1 MRDSGSGAA
10 LRSLLELPPAA
21 RACAVFVHGS
31 GSNMHSPRNRAVA
44 QSLRQVGIGTLLVDL
59 LTDAENERDQYT
71 REFRFDVPRLARRVA
86 DCVDALKSFPTTK
99 HLPVMLV
106 GSSTGA
112 AAALMAAAKR
122 ADRVAAVVSRGGR
135 ADLAGD
141 ALGQVRAPTLLI
153 VGGDDHQVLQLN
165 RDAAAQMKAAQSVR
179 LTVVPGASHLFE
191 EPGKMDQVT
200 AITAEFLDQHSGAA
214 AKGQEAAGQGEVEQ
228 PLREARGKAEGAEE
242 MKQPESAAEAAAA
255 SRQSTPTD

>member
-1 MRDSGSGAA
+1 MQ
-10 LRSLLELPPAA
+10 
-21 RACAVFVHGS
+21 
-31 GSNMHSPRNRAVA
+31 SPRNRAVA
-44 QSLRQVGIGTLLVDL
+44 QSLRGVGIGTLLVDL

-71 REFRFDVPRLARRVA
+71 REFRFDIPRLARRVA
-86 DCVDALKSFPTTK
+86 DCVDALKNCPTTK

-112 AAALMAAAKR
+112 AAALMAAAER

-141 ALGQVRAPTLLI
+141 EALGQVRAPTLLI

-165 RDAAAQMKAAQSVR
+165 RDAAAQMKAAQSVK

-191 EPGKMDQVT
+191 SRGRWTRSRRSRRNFSTSTPEPPQRGKRRP
-200 AITAEFLDQHSGAA
+200 ARERRKSHSGRR
-214 AKGQEAAGQGEVEQ
+214 AG
-228 PLREARGKAEGAEE
+228 RRRAR
-242 MKQPESAAEAAAA
+242 
-255 SRQSTPTD
+255 RR